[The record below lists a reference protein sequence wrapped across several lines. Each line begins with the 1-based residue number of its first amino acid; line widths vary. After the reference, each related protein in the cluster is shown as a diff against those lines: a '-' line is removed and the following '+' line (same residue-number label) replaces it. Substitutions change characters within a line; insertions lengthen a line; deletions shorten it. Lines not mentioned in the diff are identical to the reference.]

1 MIRWL
6 VAIIGAPVVLGLIA
20 VSVILNFRFGTL
32 LATADEDKLVYGLAS
47 GCADLLKG
55 VLPFV
60 IAWGWGSRKWLVGF
74 VASLLFGTF
83 TAYSVTSALGF
94 AALNRDGTS
103 GKRQSV
109 IERQQHLRSELVR
122 KRQDRAV
129 LPAARPVATI
139 DGELAAARQ
148 NTRWDATSGCTKATL
163 PESRSFCDGYFRLTA
178 ERGNALAAAQLD
190 GDVARLSQA
199 LHGGEMAATS
209 GTADPQVALLSQ
221 LLQLGE
227 DKTKLVLAL
236 LIAALVEL
244 GSGLGFFVVFAMW
257 EKQPLPASLATPA
270 NAVPVVVTEPIGSSL
285 PALLPA
291 SSVNTPLTVPPAAI
305 VARSDWFLERVE
317 AVPDA
322 QASLTALYEDYCHT
336 LKARGITEAMTWSG
350 FRDWLVELGFTENPI
365 RKGPVKFSGVLLKS
379 RNQ

>member
-60 IAWGWGSRKWLVGF
+60 IAWGWGSRKWLVAF
-74 VASLLFGTF
+74 VASLLFATF

-103 GKRQSV
+103 GKRQAV
-109 IERQQHLRSELVR
+109 IERQQHQRSELAR
-122 KRQDRAV
+122 KQRERAA
-129 LPAARPVATI
+129 LASTRPVATI

-148 NTRWDATSGCTKATL
+148 NARWDATGGCTKATL
-163 PESRSFCDGYFRLTA
+163 PESRMFCDGYFRLTA
-178 ERGNALAAAQLD
+178 ERGNALAAAQLVTD
-190 GDVARLSQA
+190 IAGLSQA
-199 LHGGEMAATS
+199 LHGDETATTS

-257 EKQPLPASLATPA
+257 EKEPLPTAPVTTTAV
-270 NAVPVVVTEPIGSSL
+270 VPVTTEPVSSPL
-285 PALLPA
+285 PVLLP
-291 SSVNTPLTVPPAAI
+291 TPLAKAPLALPPAAI
-305 VARSDWFLERVE
+305 AARSDWFLQRVE
-317 AVPDA
+317 TVPTA
-322 QASLTALYEDYCHT
+322 QASLTALYEDYCRA
-336 LKARGITEAMTWSG
+336 LKAREITEIMTWSG
-350 FRDWLVELGFTENPI
+350 FRDWLCELGFTESPPK
-365 RKGPVKFSGVLLKS
+365 KGPVKIEGMRLKD
-379 RNQ
+379 